1 MVCAMLTSCFKDE
14 APNAECDI
22 LQTFVHVD
30 NPSKVFAQL
39 TDSIV
44 DVMSNNS
51 DIIFNIKPGADVSK
65 MAPQFKLTKGATV
78 FPESGT
84 EFDFSNDKKIVYTV
98 TSEDKAWTRKYN
110 VSFEIAELPTTFS
123 FENYDVFADKG
134 IPKYHVWYDVSPNGK
149 RIYDWAT
156 GNAGYKLSATSET
169 KPEEYPS
176 VSMDDGNGPENG
188 KLGKYVKL
196 TTCSTGNFGVM
207 VNRRL
212 AAGNLFIGVFDV
224 NKALTNTM
232 LTTRFGLP
240 FGKKPI
246 YVTGYYK
253 YKPGEKFQDKNGKI
267 IEGKID
273 RGDIY
278 AVLYRNHD
286 ANGDAIVLNGDD
298 VKTNAN
304 IIALAEVN
312 GGNGIEET
320 NGWLTFRAVFDYKA
334 DFDEKLMESNGYS
347 IAIVC
352 TSSTTGA
359 SFEGAVGSTLC
370 VDEFEIICE

>member
-1 MVCAMLTSCFKDE
+1 MACAMLTSCFKDE

-39 TDSIV
+39 TDSVV
-44 DVMSNNS
+44 DVMSSNS
-51 DIIFNIKPGADVSK
+51 DIVFNIKPGADVSK
-65 MAPQFKLTKGATV
+65 MAPQFKLTEGASIY
-78 FPESGT
+78 PESGT
-84 EFDFSNDKKIVYTV
+84 EFDFSNDKKVAYTV

-110 VSFEIAELPTTFS
+110 VSFEIAELPTKFS
-123 FENYDVFADKG
+123 FENCEIVTEGD
-134 IPKYHVWYDVSPNGK
+134 IPKYYVWYDMSPNGK
-149 RIYDWAT
+149 KIYDWAT
-156 GNAGYKLSATSET
+156 GNAGYKLSAREAT
-169 KPEEYPS
+169 PEEYPS
-176 VSMDDGNGPENG
+176 VSVDEGNGPENG
-188 KLGKYVKL
+188 KFGKYVKL
-196 TTCSTGNFGVM
+196 TTRSTGLFGVM
-207 VNRRL
+207 AKRRL

-240 FGKKPI
+240 FGKKPSRL
-246 YVTGYYK
+246 TGYFK
-253 YKPGEKFQDKNGKI
+253 YKPGENFQDRNGKI
-267 IEGKID
+267 VDGKID

-286 ANGDAIVLNGDD
+286 ANGEAMVLNGDD

-304 IIALAEVN
+304 IVALAEVN

-320 NGWLTFRAVFDYKA
+320 SDWQRFDAAFDYMA
-334 DFDEKLMESNGYS
+334 DFDEELMENNGYS

-352 TSSTTGA
+352 TSGTTGA
-359 SFEGAVGSTLC
+359 SFEGAVGSTLY
-370 VDEFEIICE
+370 VDEFEIVCE